1 MKGGMEHVTI
11 RTDRDDPS
19 PGELKGYFAE
29 VFADLDA
36 NPRRLMVA
44 VDVHNDRGALA
55 SIAFE
60 DGEPVFRI
68 EGRRDVC
75 FSTSVTTRAPRPG
88 EQHGREYFFIT
99 QERFDE
105 MAAAGELLEHA
116 GYVNHSY
123 GTPRGKRL
131 PCDSGHRDSGGP
143 PGP

>member
-1 MKGGMEHVTI
+1 MREKVKGGMEHVTI

-60 DGEPVFRI
+60 DGEPVFRR
-68 EGRRDVC
+68 EDRRDARADFRGRWLAEHPVPLR
-75 FSTSVTTRAPRPG
+75 FPEYGRLKLVLEPTTGNRVKVRNA
-88 EQHGREYFFIT
+88 T
-99 QERFDE
+99 LWERIF
-105 MAAAGELLEHA
+105 
-116 GYVNHSY
+116 
-123 GTPRGKRL
+123 R
-131 PCDSGHRDSGGP
+131 
-143 PGP
+143 